1 MSDFDQPD
9 PNARNAPL
17 LGALQRGR
25 EHYGRR
31 AWTDAYRSLSLAD
44 QATRL
49 EGEDL
54 ELLAMAAY
62 LIGRDDDYLKALERA
77 HHAHLDAGAAPARDP
92 LRILARPASALSRRD
107 RPRDRLARACPAAA
121 GARAAR
127 VRRAG
132 LSAAAGRG
140 AAARRRRLEA
150 AYATAAERRRD
161 RRALRRRRPD
171 RLRPAPAGSDSYC
184 SRGRSSRGSRC
195 WTKSWSR
202 SPRESCRRS

>member
-31 AWTDAYRSLSLAD
+31 AWADAYRSLSLAD

-62 LIGRDDDYLKALERA
+62 LVGRDEDYLKALERA
-77 HHAHLDAGAAPARDP
+77 HHAHLDAGARLRAIRAAFWLGLRLLFRGEVGPATGW
-92 LRILARPASALSRRD
+92 
-107 RPRDRLARACPAAA
+107 LARAQRLLEHEQHECAERGYLLLPVVEQHLAA
-121 GARAAR
+121 GD
-127 VRRAG
+127 
-132 LSAAAGRG
+132 
-140 AAARRRRLEA
+140 LEA
-150 AYATAAERRRD
+150 AFVTAA
-161 RRALRRRRPD
+161 RP
-171 RLRPAPAGSDSYC
+171 P
-184 SRGRSSRGSRC
+184 RSASAAEMP
-195 WTKSWSR
+195 T
-202 SPRESCRRS
+202 